1 MRLLPGDDGCGPP
14 GHSSVGGISEIAPLR
29 GAGTL
34 LAFGSRRHWRGP
46 IVAWGAIA
54 IVVISGMLEVLVL
67 ALRSAFTCAPRNCR
81 PRVARRHGGCLIDHR
96 WCRGDGVR
104 RGKHSARCYSAVLRR
119 TEAATRSPT
128 TVRMVAPGYGDVKA
142 VRPPGLRAPPERRP
156 RLVGLAR
163 PSTVGLGASC
173 RSALLAGFAPELGW
187 AGRSSNHL
195 GTRPSSR
202 APSTSRSG

>member
-1 MRLLPGDDGCGPP
+1 MRGTDPQPERGVAGLRSGSASAQQPHICSYAFAARGRRLRPAGSLEC
-14 GHSSVGGISEIAPLR
+14 GGISEIAPLR

-104 RGKHSARCYSAVLRR
+104 RGKHSARCYSAVSADGGRDPLSNNCLDGRAGLRR
-119 TEAATRSPT
+119 CQGGTAPRLEGAARAT
-128 TVRMVAPGYGDVKA
+128 TAPGRPGAA
-142 VRPPGLRAPPERRP
+142 VDC
-156 RLVGLAR
+156 
-163 PSTVGLGASC
+163 GAW
-173 RSALLAGFAPELGW
+173 G
-187 AGRSSNHL
+187 
-195 GTRPSSR
+195 
-202 APSTSRSG
+202 